1 MKEDRVRLPGVRA
14 PQQDDVRLF
23 NLAVRTCAAARS
35 ENRRQTGDA
44 GGVSSPVAAI
54 YVVRPHHGTNKFL
67 GHVIQLVGGLRAT
80 EHAEVPRVFLR
91 DRPAESLRHTIQCF
105 IPGGGAMPAVLAH
118 QWLSQTALDWGCHR
132 FSKTVSSVGRR
143 RVKWPGVSLVQDI
156 PTPIGLGK

>member
-54 YVVRPHHGTNKFL
+54 YVVRSHHGTNKFL
-67 GHVIQLVGGLRAT
+67 GYVIQLVGGLRAT
-80 EHAEVPRVFLR
+80 EHAEVPGVFLR
-91 DRPAESLRHTIQCF
+91 DRPAESLGDTIQGF
-105 IPGGGAMPAVLAH
+105 IPGGRAMPAIFAYQRLRQA
-118 QWLSQTALDWGCHR
+118 ALD
-132 FSKTVSSVGRR
+132 
-143 RVKWPGVSLVQDI
+143 
-156 PTPIGLGK
+156 